1 MLDPKL
7 IKEKPEMIRNMLKSR
22 AVEFDLDELIK
33 TDEKR
38 REFIIKTDELRKKK
52 NQVGIRISEKK
63 KAKEDASSILAE
75 MKNISSEL
83 TKLESEQEEIE
94 NKYLKLAS
102 TIPNL
107 VHESVPI
114 GIDDSANIEI
124 KKWGNIP
131 KFDFKVKDHIDISEN
146 LNLVDLER
154 AAKVAGARFYYLK
167 NDLVRLNQA
176 LINFGLDFLAEKG
189 YSLIQP
195 PYMINRESMEGAV
208 IAEDFEEVIYKI
220 QDEDL
225 YMIGTSEHAMAAM
238 HSKEIIEGKNI
249 PMKYAGI
256 SPCFRKEAGAHGR
269 DQKGIFRVHQFDK
282 IEQFVFSKPEDSW
295 KEHEK
300 LLAVA
305 EEFYQKLEIP
315 YRVMLL
321 STGDIGKISAKTYDI
336 EAWMAGQNAY
346 REIVSCSNCLEYQ
359 ARRLKI
365 RFRDKTNEDTQYIHT
380 LNSTL
385 IATTRVLVS
394 IMENFQTKEGHI
406 RIPQGFTAIYG
417 KSERDILTYPY
428 ILDLKF
434 VKNWHAEKV
443 E

>member
-7 IKEKPEMIRNMLKSR
+7 IKEKPEIIRNMLKSR
-22 AVEFDLDELIK
+22 AVEFDLEGLIES
-33 TDEKR
+33 DQKR

-52 NQVGIRISEKK
+52 NQVAITISEKK
-63 KAKEDASSILAE
+63 KAGDDASTILIE
-75 MKNISSEL
+75 MKNISNEL
-83 TKLESEQEEIE
+83 TKLESEQVDIE
-94 NKYLKLAS
+94 KKYLKLAS

-107 VHESVPI
+107 IHDSVPV
-114 GIDDSANIEI
+114 GIDDSSNKEV

-131 KFDFKVKDHIDISEN
+131 KFDFKIKDHIDISED
-146 LNLVDLER
+146 LDLVDLER

-176 LINFGLDFLAEKG
+176 LIHFGLDFLTEKG
-189 YSLIQP
+189 YSLVQP

-208 IAEDFEEVIYKI
+208 IAEDFEEVIYKVEE
-220 QDEDL
+220 EDL

-238 HSKEIIEGKNI
+238 HSKEIIEGKKI
-249 PMKYAGI
+249 PMKYAGV

-282 IEQFVFSKPEDSW
+282 IEQFIFSKPEDSW

-300 LLAVA
+300 MLAVA

-365 RFRDKTNEDTQYIHT
+365 RFRDKTNEDTQYVHT

-385 IATTRVLVS
+385 IATTRVLVA
-394 IMENFQTKEGHI
+394 IMENFQTKDGHI
-406 RIPQGFTAIYG
+406 RIPQVLQSYMGNQKEI
-417 KSERDILTYPY
+417 
-428 ILDLKF
+428 
-434 VKNWHAEKV
+434 
-443 E
+443 

>member
-7 IKEKPEMIRNMLKSR
+7 IKEKPEVIKNMLKARS
-22 AVEFDLDELIK
+22 VEFDLEGLINS
-33 TDEKR
+33 DQKR
-38 REFIIKTDELRKKK
+38 REFITKTDELRKKK
-52 NQVGIRISEKK
+52 NQVALNISEKK
-63 KAKEDASSILAE
+63 KKGEDISSILAE
-75 MKNISSEL
+75 MKSVSEQL
-83 TKLESEQEEIE
+83 SKLEVEQNNIE
-94 NKYLKLAS
+94 KKYLKLATS
-102 TIPNL
+102 IPNL
-107 VHESVPI
+107 IHESVPI
-114 GIDDSANIEI
+114 GEDDESNKEI

-131 KFDFKVKDHIDISEN
+131 EFDFKIKDHIDISED
-146 LNLVDLER
+146 LDLVDLER

-176 LINFGLDFLAEKG
+176 LINFGLDFLREKG
-189 YSLIQP
+189 YSVVQP

-220 QDEDL
+220 DNQDL

-238 HSKEIIEGKNI
+238 HSKEIIEGKDI
-249 PMKYAGI
+249 PKKYAGI

-300 LLAVA
+300 LLSIA

-321 STGDIGKISAKTYDI
+321 STGDTGNISAKTYDI

-365 RFRDKTNEDTQYIHT
+365 RFRDKTNEDTQYVHT

-385 IATTRVLVS
+385 IATTRVLVA
-394 IMENFQTKEGHI
+394 IMENFQTKDGHI
-406 RIPQGFTAIYG
+406 RIPEVLQGYMGNQKEI
-417 KSERDILTYPY
+417 
-428 ILDLKF
+428 
-434 VKNWHAEKV
+434 
-443 E
+443 

>member
-7 IKEKPEMIRNMLKSR
+7 IKEKPEIIRNMLKSR
-22 AVEFDLDELIK
+22 AVEFDLEKLIES
-33 TDEKR
+33 DQKR

-52 NQVGIRISEKK
+52 NQVAITISEKK
-63 KAKEDASSILAE
+63 KAGEDASSILAE
-75 MKNISSEL
+75 MKNISNEL

-94 NKYLKLAS
+94 KKYLKLAS

-107 VHESVPI
+107 VDKSVPL
-114 GIDDSANIEI
+114 GIDDSSNKEI

-131 KFDFKVKDHIDISEN
+131 KFDFKIKDHIDISED
-146 LNLVDLER
+146 LSLVDLER

-176 LINFGLDFLAEKG
+176 LIHFGLDFLTEKG
-189 YSLIQP
+189 YSLVQP

-208 IAEDFEEVIYKI
+208 IAEDFEEVIYKV

-238 HSKEIIEGKNI
+238 HSKEIIEGKNM
-249 PMKYAGI
+249 PMKYAGV

-282 IEQFVFSKPEDSW
+282 IEQFIFSKPEDSW

-300 LLAVA
+300 MLAIA

-365 RFRDKTNEDTQYIHT
+365 RFRDKTNEDTQYVHT

-385 IATTRVLVS
+385 IATTRVLVA
-394 IMENFQTKEGHI
+394 IMENFQTKDGHI
-406 RIPQGFTAIYG
+406 RIPQVLQSYMGNQKEI
-417 KSERDILTYPY
+417 
-428 ILDLKF
+428 
-434 VKNWHAEKV
+434 
-443 E
+443 